1 MKRRK
6 TTSGVELEQTTQ
18 QENPITLESLL
29 DAESTSAEKAGS
41 ALYTAVREGNNDIA
55 IRLIHTRRDIST
67 YDAAV
72 ALEWAANKGSEG
84 IIRAL
89 LEVRNDISEQ
99 NFAVSLE
106 GAVTEE
112 HTELAKLLAAAGAF
126 FYPEVK
132 DTVLEKG
139 LFQEGDMDP
148 DTDTLTISQ
157 PEKHIEQ
164 ANAGSMES
172 FALIA
177 TYIAQE
183 HLEQIVAKTYEEQF
197 KQTIQEKLGIIPTV
211 SLSQREAFE
220 KAATLLTNDLFAIK
234 TIDFSENTKEKEKEA
249 APAETPDTPQE
260 AESPATENTQWR
272 SLFPERSGR
281 VRSLQEIVAASI
293 GEGITT
299 SSSKEEEEPLN
310 PWRLAEELRSLNKS
324 KESSN
329 SL

>member
-1 MKRRK
+1 MKRSK
-6 TTSGVELEQTTQ
+6 TTSGDKQEQKT
-18 QENPITLESLL
+18 PISLESLL

-67 YDAAV
+67 DNAAV
-72 ALEWAANKGSEG
+72 ALEWAANKGYDG

-89 LEVRNDISEQ
+89 LDVRKDIPEA
-99 NFAVSLE
+99 NLAVSLE

-148 DTDTLTISQ
+148 DTDTLTVSQ
-157 PEKHIEQ
+157 PEKHIER
-164 ANAGSMES
+164 ANAGSMEAFTS
-172 FALIA
+172 IA

-183 HLEQIVAKTYEEQF
+183 HLEQIIAKTYEEQF

-220 KAATLLTNDLFAIK
+220 KAATLLANDLFAIK
-234 TIDFSENTKEKEKEA
+234 AIDFSKNTKEKEKEA

-272 SLFPERSGR
+272 SRFPERSGR
-281 VRSLQEIVAASI
+281 IRSLQEIVATSI
-293 GEGITT
+293 GKNITA
-299 SSSKEEEEPLN
+299 SSPNEKEEPLN
-310 PWRLAEELRSLNKS
+310 PYTLAEERRSLNKS